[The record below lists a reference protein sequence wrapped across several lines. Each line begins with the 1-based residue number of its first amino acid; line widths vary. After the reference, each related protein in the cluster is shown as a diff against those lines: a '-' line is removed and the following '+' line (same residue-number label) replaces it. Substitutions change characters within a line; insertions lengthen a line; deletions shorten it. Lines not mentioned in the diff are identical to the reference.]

1 MAGKENDNVEL
12 GIHETLELHEVT
24 TQRRSNLLKA
34 HMMDAIVKDPEL
46 KKLLRRERQNSE
58 KAIDEIETFL
68 P

>member
-1 MAGKENDNVEL
+1 MTGKEKNGTKF

-24 TQRRSNLLKA
+24 TQRRSNLLKS
-34 HMMDAIVKDPEL
+34 HMMEAVVEDPEL

-58 KAIDEIETFL
+58 KAIEEIQAFL

>member
-1 MAGKENDNVEL
+1 MIEKENDDFKL
-12 GIHETLELHEVT
+12 GIHETLELQEVT

-34 HMMDAIVKDPEL
+34 HMMDAVVDDPEL

-58 KAIDEIETFL
+58 KAIEEIQAFL